1 MSATIEQSLIRKV
14 TRRLIPLLFILYIV
28 AYLDRVNV
36 GFAALQMNRDLGLSA
51 SAFGFGSGIFFVGYC
66 LFEVPSNLVLAR
78 VGARR
83 WIARIMITWGIT
95 ASAMMFV
102 HTPMSFYILRF
113 LLGTAEAGFFPGVAY
128 YLSHW
133 YPQAERARAI
143 ALFMS
148 AVPASLVIGGP
159 LSGALL
165 GLDGQFGLSGWQWL
179 YLVEGLPAVV
189 LGGIVLR
196 YLTERPRDAKW
207 LTSAEIARI
216 ESQLTL
222 EHEQLAASRSVGVI
236 HVLTDLRLWCLGLVY
251 MLVVSGFYGYSVWSP
266 QVIQSLTGT
275 TPLGV
280 GLITAGISVLVTISI
295 VANGAHSDRTGERV
309 LHIVIPLFVMGCG
322 FVASGLLTTALF
334 VLLAIAVV
342 PMGCSATFGPFY
354 SLPTMF
360 LDKTDAA
367 VGLALVSTLANCGG
381 FIGPIVI
388 GLLKDYSGGYR
399 ASFIVLG
406 VCAWVSAAVVLLLR
420 RSIHKASSA

>member
-1 MSATIEQSLIRKV
+1 
-14 TRRLIPLLFILYIV
+14 
-28 AYLDRVNV
+28 
-36 GFAALQMNRDLGLSA
+36 MNRDLGLSA

-102 HTPMSFYILRF
+102 HTPMTFYILRF

-128 YLSHW
+128 YLSQW

-222 EHEQLAASRSVGVI
+222 EHEQLAGSRSVGVF

-266 QVIQSLTGT
+266 QVIQALTGT

-295 VANGAHSDRTGERV
+295 MANGAHSDRTGERV

-360 LDKTDAA
+360 LDKTASA

-399 ASFIVLG
+399 VSFIVLG

-420 RSIHKASSA
+420 GSIHKASSV